1 MASKPVCKYGASC
14 YRKNPDH
21 FKQYSHP
28 GRHEGEEKPDDE
40 PEVKQERRRGRGGA
54 TRHADTSKHVSWY
67 CHTAIL
73 NSL

>member
-28 GRHEGEEKPDDE
+28 GRSEREEKSTDE
-40 PEVKQERRRGRGGA
+40 PERRRGRGG
-54 TRHADTSKHVSWY
+54 RHNDSSKDVS
-67 CHTAIL
+67 
-73 NSL
+73 